1 MSYTV
6 SSSEKLRKSAAETE
20 TKAMLYLMNFYDDN
34 DEIYYFVVDFYNDIT
49 GMNRTSRA
57 LWDMQSK
64 GAKNPSPKAIG
75 SELVTLYKNYISEF
89 DFKAYILFLGGVT
102 GAFRID
108 SNINVFG
115 MENIK
120 ADALVNLKKGLEE
133 EAKRKTYIP
142 NDKID
147 STTIQ
152 DFISKVR
159 FVVDDKQ
166 PSDYIR
172 PIIGNSI
179 SVIPEDDVLT
189 AVFNEI
195 RDKQSSKKNISVVEG
210 VTIND
215 MSDALN
221 FCRHLTVPEIKMFV
235 LQRVLNWDF
244 LKQGIPT
251 DFLDV
256 VRNFPPEAVN
266 EKVEECQQACC
277 RALFNNNCA
286 EGYWRFFGFV
296 VDEINSNRSASV
308 NEIYNKIPDD
318 ILNTCPDLETLSFKY
333 FIAVIKGGI

>member
-1 MSYTV
+1 M
-6 SSSEKLRKSAAETE
+6 
-20 TKAMLYLMNFYDDN
+20 
-34 DEIYYFVVDFYNDIT
+34 
-49 GMNRTSRA
+49 
-57 LWDMQSK
+57 
-64 GAKNPSPKAIG
+64 
-75 SELVTLYKNYISEF
+75 
-89 DFKAYILFLGGVT
+89 
-102 GAFRID
+102 
-108 SNINVFG
+108 
-115 MENIK
+115 
-120 ADALVNLKKGLEE
+120 VNLKKGLEE
-133 EAKRKTYIP
+133 EANKKTYIP

-147 STTIQ
+147 STAIQ

-172 PIIGNSI
+172 PIIGNNI

-215 MSDALN
+215 MSEALN
-221 FCRHLTVPEIKMFV
+221 FCRHLTIPEIKMFV

-251 DFLDV
+251 DFFDV
-256 VRNFPPEAVN
+256 IRNFPPESVN

-286 EGYWRFFGFV
+286 DGYWHFFGMV
-296 VDEINSNRSASV
+296 VDEINKNRNASV
-308 NEIYNKIPDD
+308 NAIYNIIPDD
-318 ILNTCPDLETLSFKY
+318 VLGACPDLETLSFKY
-333 FIAVIKGGI
+333 FIAVIDSVK